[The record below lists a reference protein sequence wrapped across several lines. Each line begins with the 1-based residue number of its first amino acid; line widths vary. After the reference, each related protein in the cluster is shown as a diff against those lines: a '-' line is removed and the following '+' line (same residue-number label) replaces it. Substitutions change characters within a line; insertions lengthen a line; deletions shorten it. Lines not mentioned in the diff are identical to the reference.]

1 MKCETHKNSTL
12 HPLLSVVIH
21 LIHQIIELHKRAKE
35 NGQTEMFLN
44 FNAISK
50 KNNISVLLEIGTSI
64 IDLFIT
70 N

>member
-1 MKCETHKNSTL
+1 MKCETHNNSTL
-12 HPLLSVVIH
+12 CPLLSIAIH
-21 LIHQIIELHKRAKE
+21 LIHQIIELHKRATE

-44 FNAISK
+44 FDVINK

-64 IDLFIT
+64 INLFIT